1 MRNLRRTILLAL
13 LAAFVLPAAAP
24 AALDVN
30 EELEF
35 ATKLIDF
42 TPSFADFAQKVVA
55 KIVAE
60 DPSQSEKTRIV
71 EAEILIHKGDL
82 AGAEA
87 VIQQLGNNPAGEA
100 ASLSLALNYF
110 QRGDMDKATSLYNA
124 FFSRYEGSP
133 PADELVRKRYQDAA
147 YTYAQLLRGAGDYTG
162 AAQNFARV
170 EAVLDDPAQKR
181 SMQVEAAQAFVKAAE
196 NDPGRRE
203 ELLKKAADLC
213 EKIQWG
219 GLDLAFVDSIV
230 VLANIELARGK
241 PDAAETVLMDYMDV
255 IKPID
260 QTLEANN
267 LPMKDSPMAGTRSL
281 LGRLRRE
288 RADRL
293 ANEGNDA
300 EAVKAYSGALSE
312 YYNVFIKYGDSPW
325 GPDAGVAAKEIKDI
339 LESRYGK
346 TVKIDLP
353 SNLQRTA
360 SEQEFAMGGTLFRQ
374 KKYAESAAEYLKVLA
389 QYPEAGEPSVNALGT
404 LAQCYFNLDDPLYAK
419 MTAAYLGERF
429 GAKFPRTGD
438 TLASLVSLYD
448 KKGDAATARYIFDCY
463 AKSCPTHKNVGSF
476 LLYFAAKAERDGDK
490 DAANAYLARI
500 LTDYQDDA
508 AYPKAL
514 SKYAWTAYANQDY
527 AGAVEGLK
535 KYIEETKA
543 TPGPNSAQAMFALA
557 DCYRRSADA
566 LSGNEKLQQLSLA
579 VKQFQTMIA
588 ELSANGNRYAQNDA
602 DKQKIAQLLENG
614 RFYLAYSLSK
624 LPLQKFGPPAIA
636 KIDDFLANH
645 PSSAQAPKA
654 LNLKGSIQMLLKDP
668 KANETYTRLAR
679 EYPNTDEGKNA
690 QYARIS
696 GALDLGLKD
705 QAREA
710 FNAMIADAGRYKVDE
725 YVRVGQ
731 AMLDNAMWAEASRA
745 FQQVLA
751 SGTGDE
757 QYLQRAY
764 FGVGKSEFELGN
776 NEKAIENLNTLL
788 NRWPSSGLF
797 YDAKF
802 MLARAN
808 TQAGDLVA
816 AKTALNDIMR
826 YAKNV
831 ELINDANLLY
841 ADVYLQEDDQAGALA
856 AYKRMELLNSLDM
869 KTERERAQIG
879 EAIKKGIALAQKM
892 ERHEDV
898 EESCDTFLR
907 LFPNSPDVREIRT
920 ARDNAKRARELA
932 APAEPEAAPAAS

>member
-13 LAAFVLPAAAP
+13 LPALVLPAAAT
-24 AALDVN
+24 ALDVN
-30 EELEF
+30 RELEF
-35 ATKLIDF
+35 ATGLIGF
-42 TPSFADFAQKVVA
+42 EPSFSDLAQKVVE
-55 KIVAE
+55 KILRE
-60 DPSQSEKTRIV
+60 DPSQRDKTRIV
-71 EAEILIHKGDL
+71 EAEILIRKGDL
-82 AGAEA
+82 PGAEN
-87 VIQQLGNNPAGEA
+87 VIRELGNSPAGEA
-100 ASLSLALNYF
+100 AGLTLALNYF
-110 QRGDMDKATSLYNA
+110 QRGDMDKAVSLYNA
-124 FFSRYEGSP
+124 FFSRYEGNLPS
-133 PADELVRKRYQDAA
+133 DELVRKRYQDAA

-293 ANEGNDA
+293 ANEGNEP

-312 YYNVFIKYGDSPW
+312 YYNVFIKYGDSAW

-339 LESRYGK
+339 LETRYGK

-448 KKGDAATARYIFDCY
+448 KKGDTATSRYIFDYY
-463 AKSCPTHKNVGSF
+463 AKYCPTHKNVGSF
-476 LLYFAAKAERDGDK
+476 LLYFAAKAEHDGDTA
-490 DAANAYLARI
+490 AANAYLARI

-527 AGAVEGLK
+527 AGAIEGLK
-535 KYIEETKA
+535 KYIEETRA

-557 DCYRRSADA
+557 DCYRRSAEA
-566 LSGNEKLQQLSLA
+566 LPDPNARLQQLSLA
-579 VKQFQTMIA
+579 IKQFQAMVA
-588 ELSANGNRYAQNDA
+588 ELSANGGRYAQNDA
-602 DKQKIAQLLENG
+602 EKQKIAQLLENG

-624 LPLQKFGPPAIA
+624 LPLQKFGRPAIA
-636 KIDDFLANH
+636 KIDEFLANH
-645 PSSAQAPKA
+645 PSSPQAPKA

-668 KANETYTRLAR
+668 AANETYTRLAR

-731 AMLDNAMWAEASRA
+731 AMLDNGMWSEASRA

-751 SGTGDE
+751 SGTSDE

-776 NEKAIENLNTLL
+776 NDKAIENLNALL
-788 NRWPSSGLF
+788 DRWPSSGLF

-841 ADVYLQEDDQAGALA
+841 ADVYLSEDDQAGALA

-932 APAEPEAAPAAS
+932 VPADGAETPAS